1 MAVLLPSANVTS
13 AGPLN
18 AGSLNFA
25 STAMVDA
32 PTLVLRVRN
41 FDFSQRFSTCYAIGL
56 FALVERIFHFA
67 VYRGFVPIT
76 IGTTADKHD
85 SRYRQRY
92 G

>member
-32 PTLVLRVRN
+32 PTLVLRVRETLISVN
-41 FDFSQRFSTCYAIGL
+41 VS
-56 FALVERIFHFA
+56 
-67 VYRGFVPIT
+67 VPAT
-76 IGTTADKHD
+76 V
-85 SRYRQRY
+85 
-92 G
+92 